1 MPFSFLAKRMP
12 GDAAG
17 ARRFN
22 ASSGDLSGC
31 AQDYEE
37 AVKAAHDVEPHY
49 LEPWIEQPASR
60 SLPPKPRA
68 TDPVAIPKAT
78 EPLPA
83 RGGAQLGLKRCQASA
98 GDLSGAAEDVQEALG
113 SWSDVP
119 EDHSPTTVLGG
130 AGKKGPQKKAA
141 ARRKA
146 NVWESVF
153 NPGRNYNMEGRVGAS
168 QFDNPDSPG
177 GRSTTV
183 WDEILK
189 AETVRSFSDL
199 DQDGDGFI
207 TASELRKALGQD
219 ASVSS
224 LIEEADRNGDG
235 KIDYQEFRD
244 LLRHS

>member
-1 MPFSFLAKRMP
+1 MPFSFLAKKH
-12 GDAAG
+12 GDTAS

-37 AVKAAHDVEPHY
+37 AVKVAHDVEPHY
-49 LEPWIEQPASR
+49 LEPWVKQPS
-60 SLPPKPRA
+60 KPLKREA
-68 TDPVAIPKAT
+68 TRPMAIPKA
-78 EPLPA
+78 A
-83 RGGAQLGLKRCQASA
+83 LGLKRCQASA
-98 GDLSGAAEDVQEALG
+98 SDLSGAAEDVQEALG
-113 SWSDVP
+113 SWSDLP

-130 AGKKGPQKKAA
+130 AEKGGPNKPPN
-141 ARRKA
+141 RRKA

-199 DQDGDGFI
+199 DKDGDGFI
-207 TASELRKALGQD
+207 TTSELRQALGKDVSID
-219 ASVSS
+219 A
-224 LIEEADRNGDG
+224 LIKEADKNGDG
-235 KIDYQEFRD
+235 KIDYQEFSD

>member
-1 MPFSFLAKRMP
+1 M
-12 GDAAG
+12 
-17 ARRFN
+17 
-22 ASSGDLSGC
+22 
-31 AQDYEE
+31 
-37 AVKAAHDVEPHY
+37 EPHY

-130 AGKKGPQKKAA
+130 AGTKGPQKKAA

-219 ASVSS
+219 ASVRS

>member
-1 MPFSFLAKRMP
+1 MPFSFLAKKH
-12 GDAAG
+12 GDTAS

-37 AVKAAHDVEPHY
+37 AVKVAHDVEPHY
-49 LEPWIEQPASR
+49 LEPWVEQPS
-60 SLPPKPRA
+60 KPLKREP
-68 TDPVAIPKAT
+68 TRPMAIPKA
-78 EPLPA
+78 A
-83 RGGAQLGLKRCQASA
+83 LGLKRCQASA
-98 GDLSGAAEDVQEALG
+98 SDLSGAAEDVQEALG

-130 AGKKGPQKKAA
+130 AEKGGPNKPPN
-141 ARRKA
+141 RRKA

-199 DQDGDGFI
+199 DKDGDGFI
-207 TASELRKALGQD
+207 TASELRQALGKDVSID
-219 ASVSS
+219 A
-224 LIEEADRNGDG
+224 LIKEADKNGDG
-235 KIDYQEFRD
+235 KIDYQEFSD

>member
-1 MPFSFLAKRMP
+1 MPFSFLAKMN
-12 GDAAG
+12 GDTAS

-37 AVKAAHDVEPHY
+37 AMKAAHDVEPHY
-49 LEPWIEQPASR
+49 LEPWVEQPS
-60 SLPPKPRA
+60 SKPLPLKREA
-68 TDPVAIPKAT
+68 TRPMAIPKAT
-78 EPLPA
+78 EP
-83 RGGAQLGLKRCQASA
+83 LGLKRCQASA

-130 AGKKGPQKKAA
+130 AEKGGPNKPPH
-141 ARRKA
+141 RRKA

-199 DQDGDGFI
+199 DKDGDGFI
-207 TASELRKALGQD
+207 TASELRQALGKDVSVD
-219 ASVSS
+219 A
-224 LIEEADRNGDG
+224 LIQQADRNGDG
-235 KIDYQEFRD
+235 KIDYQEFSD

>member
-1 MPFSFLAKRMP
+1 MPFNFLAKGA
-12 GDAAG
+12 GDVAS

-37 AVKAAHDVEPHY
+37 AMKIAHDREPHY
-49 LEPWIEQPASR
+49 LEPWVEQPASK
-60 SLPPKPRA
+60 LPPRKEVVSRPM
-68 TDPVAIPKAT
+68 DIPKAN
-78 EPLPA
+78 A
-83 RGGAQLGLKRCQASA
+83 SHLKRCQASA

-113 SWSDVP
+113 SWNDVVD
-119 EDHSPTTVLGG
+119 DHSPTTVLGAPQPKNSK
-130 AGKKGPQKKAA
+130 AGRSESQ
-141 ARRKA
+141 RKA

-189 AETVRSFSDL
+189 AQTIREFAQL
-199 DQDGDGFI
+199 DKDGDGFI
-207 TASELRKALGQD
+207 TAKELRAALGKD
-219 ASVSS
+219 AAVSA
-224 LIEEADRNGDG
+224 LIQEADKNGDG
-235 KIDYQEFRD
+235 KIDVQEFND

>member
-1 MPFSFLAKRMP
+1 MPFSFLAKMN
-12 GDAAG
+12 GDTAS

-37 AVKAAHDVEPHY
+37 AIKAAHDVEPHY

-130 AGKKGPQKKAA
+130 AEKGGPNKPPH
-141 ARRKA
+141 RRKA

-199 DQDGDGFI
+199 DKDGDGFI
-207 TASELRKALGQD
+207 TASELRQALGKDVSVD
-219 ASVSS
+219 A
-224 LIEEADRNGDG
+224 LIQQADRNGDG
-235 KIDYQEFRD
+235 KIDYQEFSD

>member
-1 MPFSFLAKRMP
+1 MPFNFLTKSA
-12 GDAAG
+12 GDVAS

-31 AQDYEE
+31 AQDCEE
-37 AVKAAHDVEPHY
+37 AMKIAHDREPHY
-49 LEPWIEQPASR
+49 LEPWVEQPASKP
-60 SLPPKPRA
+60 LPPPWKQAASRPM
-68 TDPVAIPKAT
+68 TIPKANS
-78 EPLPA
+78 PH
-83 RGGAQLGLKRCQASA
+83 LKRCQASA

-113 SWSDVP
+113 SWNDVP
-119 EDHSPTTVLGG
+119 DDHSPTSVIG
-130 AGKKGPQKKAA
+130 APQPTNGKAGRTGSQ
-141 ARRKA
+141 RKA

-189 AETVRSFSDL
+189 AQTIREFAQL
-199 DQDGDGFI
+199 DMDGDGFI
-207 TASELRKALGQD
+207 TAKELRSVLGED
-219 ASVSS
+219 AAVSS
-224 LIEEADRNGDG
+224 LIQEADKNGDG
-235 KIDYQEFRD
+235 KIDFQEFND